1 MDENIGTK
9 TPQTMSDYDVEKL
22 WLGEGTKINSF
33 RFDSESTKID
43 YSSMDR
49 GVNSLYKVSNMLK
62 EVKNSI
68 PEYNPYIPLEDF
80 KDEYEDKK
88 DEVKGTSVRRVGRP
102 LGIPASDKQK
112 EAVSKA
118 AKAYQAKI
126 KEGLLEEQREGAP
139 NKGAY
144 EFLNAAKISYKKKVL
159 LQFVKK
165 ERKKWI
171 EELGGEENLS
181 SIEMGMLDEAA
192 RILLFTSMIN
202 AYLLNDKENEILFRD
217 DDTGEIKMSSAISRN
232 YLTFSKTYINI
243 LKELQKSINE
253 RKSAKGTLKTDAA
266 SKIQNLYSR

>member
-1 MDENIGTK
+1 MEILNNMGTALNYFGFNIEERLRSAK
-9 TPQTMSDYDVEKL
+9 S
-22 WLGEGTKINSF
+22 
-33 RFDSESTKID
+33 
-43 YSSMDR
+43 
-49 GVNSLYKVSNMLK
+49 
-62 EVKNSI
+62 
-68 PEYNPYIPLEDF
+68 EYNPYVPLEDF
-80 KDEYEDKK
+80 KDQYEE
-88 DEVKGTSVRRVGRP
+88 DEEDEECEKGTNVRRVGRP
-102 LGIPASDKQK
+102 VGIPASDKQK

-118 AKAYQAKI
+118 AKSYHAKI
-126 KEGLLEEQREGAP
+126 KANLLEEQREGAP

-144 EFLNAAKISYKKKVL
+144 EFLNSAKISYKKKVL

-232 YLTFSKTYINI
+232 YLTFSKTYISI

-253 RKSAKGTLKTDAA
+253 RKASKGTLKTDAA
-266 SKIQNLYSR
+266 SKIQNLYNR